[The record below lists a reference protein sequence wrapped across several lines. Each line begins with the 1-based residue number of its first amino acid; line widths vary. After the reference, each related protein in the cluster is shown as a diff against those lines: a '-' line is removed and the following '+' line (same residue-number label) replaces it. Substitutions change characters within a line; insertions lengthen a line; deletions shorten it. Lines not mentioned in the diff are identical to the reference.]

1 MRPAQGGPHNGNSQ
15 AAKVAAKY
23 AKANAIASG
32 PKYQRGMWFLL
43 VKRSM
48 PKGRRRLREFA
59 YETPAP

>member
-1 MRPAQGGPHNGNSQ
+1 MGL
-15 AAKVAAKY
+15 
-23 AKANAIASG
+23 
-32 PKYQRGMWFLL
+32 WFLL

>member
-1 MRPAQGGPHNGNSQ
+1 VVCVIYMRLVVDLGASIHAEQ
-15 AAKVAAKY
+15 AASAQEH
-23 AKANAIASG
+23 G
-32 PKYQRGMWFLL
+32 GECGGMWFLL